1 MMALLSPR
9 VWVTLALAGALALT
23 HSFAYRSGKANV
35 RAAWAVEKQAHTEAV
50 AAASESAR
58 MKEKALT
65 FTNDGITNAYI
76 KEKARLVADGRVTAD
91 RLRDLKAS
99 IDSAAGTDTAPE
111 LGDHGDPRSNIIAG
125 CASTVVILDEAVKRL
140 AGQTTALQ
148 SYTREVCLKP

>member
-9 VWVTLALAGALALT
+9 VWLALALAVALAFT
-23 HSFAYRSGKANV
+23 HFASYKSGKANV

-50 AAASESAR
+50 AAASEAAR
-58 MKEKALT
+58 IKEKALT

-76 KEKARLVADGRVTAD
+76 KEKARLVADGRVAAD

-99 IDSAAGTDTAPE
+99 IDSAAGTDTATEP
-111 LGDHGDPRSNIIAG
+111 GDHGDPRSNIIAG
-125 CASTVVILDEAVKRL
+125 CANTVVILDEAVKRL